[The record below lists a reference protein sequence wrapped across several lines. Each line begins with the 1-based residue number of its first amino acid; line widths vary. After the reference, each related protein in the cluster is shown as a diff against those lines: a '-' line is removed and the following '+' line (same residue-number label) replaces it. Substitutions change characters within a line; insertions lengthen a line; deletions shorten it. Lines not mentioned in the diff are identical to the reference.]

1 MLNQDNDNQDEM
13 NYTLRTHMERN
24 GNPICEHDMDAKRR
38 NKDTQKVAENYI

>member
-1 MLNQDNDNQDEM
+1 M